1 MNEKNAISG
10 GTGIGTVIQL
20 ILIVLKLFG
29 LIKLSWG
36 IVLLPTFIGVGLV
49 LILFI
54 ALFIVRLKQ
63 VKKEKSKND

>member
-1 MNEKNAISG
+1 MNEKNTTYT
-10 GTGIGTVIQL
+10 GTGIGTIIQI

-36 IVLLPTFIGVGLV
+36 IVLLPTFIGVGLI

-54 ALFIVRLKQ
+54 VLFIVRLKQ
-63 VKKEKSKND
+63 AKKEKSEND